1 MVSVYDLVEMASG
14 GGEVDEEITLPGL
27 VGQDGSRGSLGF
39 TPKVQLDVGK
49 VASKAALEEDVVA
62 SDDEEVIIL
71 IIAFI
76 SVDSS
81 NNPLIS
87 VD

>member
-49 VASKAALEEDVVA
+49 VASKAAHEEDVA